1 MPSAAEARTPP
12 VFPAPALALAGFAV
26 WTVFSLLPGLT
37 RASGAFRIREAWD
50 TGAFWL
56 IGAPLLLVAQGI
68 AGSCDGAKIFRDP
81 LYTLGGLFAGM
92 LLIHPAGNDLGLLP
106 LAMIFIGVPSYAGLL
121 GVAAIGRV
129 MGGRMRK
136 ER

>member
-1 MPSAAEARTPP
+1 MPSAAEARTPF
-12 VFPAPALALAGFAV
+12 VFPAPALALAGFTV

-56 IGAPLLLVAQGI
+56 IGVPLLLLAQGI
-68 AGSCDGAKIFRDP
+68 VAALHQEKIFRDP
-81 LYTLGGLFAGM
+81 LYTLGGLFAAM

-106 LAMIFIGVPSYAGLL
+106 LAMIFIGVPSYVVLL
-121 GVAAIGRV
+121 GVGAIGR
-129 MGGRMRK
+129 MIGMRARK